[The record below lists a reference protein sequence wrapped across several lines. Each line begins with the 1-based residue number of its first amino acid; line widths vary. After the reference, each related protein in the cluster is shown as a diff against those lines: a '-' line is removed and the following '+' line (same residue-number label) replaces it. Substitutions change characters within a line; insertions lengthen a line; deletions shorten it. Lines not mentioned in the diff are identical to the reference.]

1 MIYYKVFYFFI
12 TNQKEHFH
20 FFNIGIYDSLKRAN
34 EAIEELKTK
43 QGFSLRPDRFYVLKI
58 VRFKT
63 PKFLNKTFWADGF
76 ENYTYS
82 K

>member
-1 MIYYKVFYFFI
+1 MIYYKVIHFFI
-12 TNQKEHFH
+12 TKQKEHFH
-20 FFNIGIYDSLKRAN
+20 CFNIGIYESYKKAE
-34 EAIEELKTK
+34 EAIKDLKTK